1 MAKIL
6 VSARD
11 LRKNYGSLTAV
22 DGISFEILEGEC
34 FGFLGPNGAG
44 KTTTVKMIHCVS
56 PLTSGTLTVNGL
68 PARVD
73 NRALKKMTGIIP
85 QEMTL
90 DVDLTVYENL
100 IIFAKFFDI
109 PKREAR
115 KRIAELLQF
124 VELEAKRCCRISQ
137 LSTGMKRRL
146 LVARALLNHPKL
158 IVADEPTTGLDP
170 QARHLIW
177 QRLRRLKSEGV
188 TLILT
193 TQYME
198 EAQQLCDRI
207 VVMHQ
212 GKILKE
218 GVPATLVAGEIGR
231 EVVEVRVPQ
240 EEDARIVGQLAGFSC
255 GHERVGVY
263 FYCRDGQGIEETREL
278 PTITTHAGDARDVF
292 PCSRVEFDRMSVER
306 CGLRFSTA
314 VLNRPFPFSL
324 SVEARPP
331 VHRAHLGNE
340 GHRPVGTFCR
350 RHYGMLWADGAHP
363 GRIPKRQKNRLIGGL
378 HERLAAVLFTGAVT
392 GRICSCFRL
401 IPRTGWLRLFSG
413 RGLSNGV
420 LPGGGAL

>member
-1 MAKIL
+1 MNTL
-6 VSARD
+6 VSAKD

-22 DGISFEILEGEC
+22 DGISFEIQEGEC

-56 PLTSGTLTVNGL
+56 PVSSGTLIVNGL
-68 PARVD
+68 PAHIN

-85 QEMTL
+85 QEITL

-100 IIFAKFFDI
+100 IVFAKFFDI
-109 PKREAR
+109 PKREAK
-115 KRIAELLQF
+115 KRIAELLHF
-124 VELEAKRCCRISQ
+124 VELEAKRNSKISE

-177 QRLRRLKSEGV
+177 QRLRQLKTEGV

-218 GVPATLVAGEIGR
+218 GVPTKLVAEQIGR
-231 EVVEVRVPQ
+231 EVVEVRVPK
-240 EEDARIVGQLAGFSC
+240 EEDERIIGQLAEFSG
-255 GHERVGVY
+255 GHERVGDTLY
-263 FYCRDGQGIEETREL
+263 FYCRDGQGLMRKLVELDVHNYLTRPATLE
-278 PTITTHAGDARDVF
+278 DVF
-292 PCSRVEFDRMSVER
+292 
-306 CGLRFSTA
+306 LK
-314 VLNRPFPFSL
+314 L
-324 SVEARPP
+324 
-331 VHRAHLGNE
+331 
-340 GHRPVGTFCR
+340 
-350 RHYGMLWADGAHP
+350 
-363 GRIPKRQKNRLIGGL
+363 
-378 HERLAAVLFTGAVT
+378 T
-392 GRICSCFRL
+392 GRSL
-401 IPRTGWLRLFSG
+401 IE
-413 RGLSNGV
+413 
-420 LPGGGAL
+420 

>member
-1 MAKIL
+1 MSTL
-6 VSARD
+6 VSAAN

-22 DGISFEILEGEC
+22 DGISFEIREGEC

-56 PLTSGTLTVNGL
+56 PVTSGTLIVNGL
-68 PARVD
+68 PAYIG

-85 QEMTL
+85 QEITL

-109 PKREAR
+109 PRREAK
-115 KRIAELLQF
+115 KRIAELLKF
-124 VELEAKRCCRISQ
+124 VELEAKCNCKISD

-177 QRLRRLKSEGV
+177 QRLRQLKSEGV

-218 GVPATLVAGEIGR
+218 GIPSRLVADEIGR
-231 EVVEVRVPQ
+231 EVVEVRVPK
-240 EEDARIVGQLAGFSC
+240 EEDERIVGQLAEFSS
-255 GHERVGVY
+255 GHERVGDTLY
-263 FYCRDGQGIEETREL
+263 FYCRDGQGLMRKLVELDLPNYLTRPATLE
-278 PTITTHAGDARDVF
+278 DVF
-292 PCSRVEFDRMSVER
+292 
-306 CGLRFSTA
+306 LK
-314 VLNRPFPFSL
+314 L
-324 SVEARPP
+324 
-331 VHRAHLGNE
+331 
-340 GHRPVGTFCR
+340 
-350 RHYGMLWADGAHP
+350 
-363 GRIPKRQKNRLIGGL
+363 
-378 HERLAAVLFTGAVT
+378 T
-392 GRICSCFRL
+392 GRSL
-401 IPRTGWLRLFSG
+401 IE
-413 RGLSNGV
+413 
-420 LPGGGAL
+420 